1 MNGDYRYQVFLVLD
15 DMITTSKAD
24 QIQFN
29 LKWRERT
36 NDCWLNII
44 VSLFDVTS
52 QTISFISNIFNGR
65 GKDPFSI
72 MAFSTIFTIFYCF
85 VWHFLPQPRFF
96 SNFLWQSLQTVPW
109 NHMYIMTELYRRK
122 IARSIISDH
131 PGIILAK
138 LVDVSR

>member
-1 MNGDYRYQVFLVLD
+1 VNGDYRYQVFLVLD

-96 SNFLWQSLQTVPW
+96 FKFFMTIITNGPVKPHVHHDWTLQ
-109 NHMYIMTELYRRK
+109 
-122 IARSIISDH
+122 
-131 PGIILAK
+131 AK
-138 LVDVSR
+138 DRPFHYKWSSGHHSG